1 MTKVYCI
8 GCGLVTPVGNAPS
21 EVLSAVRA
29 GKSAFRLYDGWPEPY
44 YASLL
49 DREGFEGPSFFDH
62 IALQAA
68 RTAVQEAGIDAS
80 GARVGLVLST
90 IKGNIEKIDTD
101 DVSLAAAAET
111 LAQGLGVKTKPV
123 VVSNACIS
131 GLAALLQGVRM
142 IRSGAY
148 DHIIVVGAEVQSR
161 FIVTGFQS
169 LKALSLNPCKPFD
182 ADRDGLNVGEAAAA
196 MVLSA
201 HPVPFDPHPVSENYF
216 SGRDPKNQFPET
228 STEPALQGDPKNQF
242 SETSTEPALQ
252 GDPKNQFPETST
264 KPAPV
269 IPSEASVSPWEIV
282 DGAVRNDANHI
293 SGPSRTGE
301 GSYNALRYVL
311 EGVSAEELA
320 FVNVHGT
327 ATRYNDQMEA
337 IALNRAGLQEVPVN
351 ALKGIFGHTMGAAGI
366 LESIVSMKACDAGV
380 VLPTQGFSQMG
391 VEPAVNVSAQERK
404 TDKKAF
410 VKLLSGFGGVNGAL
424 LFRKGGAR

>member
-1 MTKVYCI
+1 MTRVFCI
-8 GCGLVTPVGNAPS
+8 GCGLVTPVGNTPS
-21 EVLSAVRA
+21 EVLAAVRA
-29 GKSAFRLYDGWPEPY
+29 GESAFRLYDGWPEPY
-44 YASLL
+44 YASML
-49 DREGFEGPSFFDH
+49 DRQGFDGPSFFDH
-62 IALQAA
+62 MALLAA
-68 RTAVQEAGIDAS
+68 RMAVQEADIDAS
-80 GARVGLVLST
+80 SSRVGLVLST
-90 IKGNIEKIDTD
+90 IKGNIEKIDSE
-101 DVSLAAAAET
+101 DVSLAAAADT
-111 LAQGLGVKTKPV
+111 LAKGLGVKTAPV

-182 ADRDGLNVGEAAAA
+182 ADREGLNVGEAAAA
-196 MVLSA
+196 MVLS
-201 HPVPFDPHPVSENYF
+201 VSK
-216 SGRDPKNQFPET
+216 S
-228 STEPALQGDPKNQF
+228 A
-242 SETSTEPALQ
+242 
-252 GDPKNQFPETST
+252 
-264 KPAPV
+264 
-269 IPSEASVSPWEIV
+269 WEIV

-337 IALNRAGLQEVPVN
+337 IALNRAGLQDVPVN

-366 LESIVSMKACDAGV
+366 LESIVSMKACDAGL

-424 LFRKGGAR
+424 LFRKGGAE